1 MREFVTV
8 VRDEE
13 DLLDMVFGGYG
24 EIPDGW
30 VYCESGTHKPDLPQ
44 YTFNLTTAR
53 NMLLAAR
60 YTYVE

>member
-1 MREFVTV
+1 MEFVTV

-30 VYCESGTHKPDLPQ
+30 VYCESGIHKPDLSQ
-44 YTFNLTTAR
+44 YTFNLTTAC
-53 NMLLAAR
+53 NMLLAAG